1 MEIIHILI
9 FLFIIREIKN
19 LLFWEYLWQLKNYHI
34 GRFLAHFS
42 TSKGKKLL
50 INPLIKIIILALTLL
65 EFNLFYLL
73 LLIYLIE
80 SLDII
85 RKKIILPQKT
95 SKTIFLS
102 LLIFSVFAFFILF
115 LINIDPFSAFLLIL
129 IFDIL
134 TPVIVSLIILLF
146 QPITVFLRNK
156 IIRKAIKKRKTLN
169 NLLVIGITGSY
180 GKSSTKEYLRTILE
194 NDFKVIATTKNEN
207 SEIGISRCILNEI
220 NEDHEI
226 FICEMGAYNRGGIKL
241 LTKIAMPK
249 IGVLTGINNQ
259 HLATFGS
266 QKNIIKAKFELIDA
280 LPPEGL
286 AVLNWSNNYIKENFN
301 SEIANIKY
309 CGDDLWVEEV
319 KDDSFK
325 LCSPKGCDEIKH
337 KIKGSFN
344 IPNLLAAI
352 AVAKKLGMT
361 IEEIQDR
368 ILKIEGGLNIKK
380 SGEFDIIDATYSS
393 NFNGIIS
400 HLNYLKKWKGSK
412 IIVMPC
418 LIELGKDAK
427 TTHYEIGRKIGE
439 VCDLAVITTNDYKKE
454 ILRGANYYGMKNIIF
469 TDDAEKI
476 YNQIKLYSKNDSVIL
491 LESRVPNKLIKKYE

>member
-146 QPITVFLRNK
+146 QPITVFLRNR
-156 IIRKAIKKRKTLN
+156 IIKKAIKKRKTLN

-194 NDFKVIATTKNEN
+194 NDL
-207 SEIGISRCILNEI
+207 R
-220 NEDHEI
+220 
-226 FICEMGAYNRGGIKL
+226 L
-241 LTKIAMPK
+241 LR
-249 IGVLTGINNQ
+249 Q
-259 HLATFGS
+259 
-266 QKNIIKAKFELIDA
+266 QK
-280 LPPEGL
+280 
-286 AVLNWSNNYIKENFN
+286 
-301 SEIANIKY
+301 
-309 CGDDLWVEEV
+309 
-319 KDDSFK
+319 
-325 LCSPKGCDEIKH
+325 
-337 KIKGSFN
+337 
-344 IPNLLAAI
+344 
-352 AVAKKLGMT
+352 M
-361 IEEIQDR
+361 
-368 ILKIEGGLNIKK
+368 
-380 SGEFDIIDATYSS
+380 
-393 NFNGIIS
+393 
-400 HLNYLKKWKGSK
+400 
-412 IIVMPC
+412 
-418 LIELGKDAK
+418 K
-427 TTHYEIGRKIGE
+427 TQK
-439 VCDLAVITTNDYKKE
+439 
-454 ILRGANYYGMKNIIF
+454 
-469 TDDAEKI
+469 
-476 YNQIKLYSKNDSVIL
+476 
-491 LESRVPNKLIKKYE
+491 

>member
-1 MEIIHILI
+1 MEIIHIFI

-50 INPLIKIIILALTLL
+50 INSLIKIIILALTLL

-102 LLIFSVFAFFILF
+102 LLIFSVFTFFILF

-129 IFDIL
+129 IFYIL
-134 TPVIVSLIILLF
+134 TPVIVSLIVLLF
-146 QPITVFLRNK
+146 QPITVFLRNR
-156 IIRKAIKKRKTLN
+156 IIKKAIKKRKTLN

-301 SEIANIKY
+301 
-309 CGDDLWVEEV
+309 
-319 KDDSFK
+319 
-325 LCSPKGCDEIKH
+325 
-337 KIKGSFN
+337 
-344 IPNLLAAI
+344 
-352 AVAKKLGMT
+352 
-361 IEEIQDR
+361 
-368 ILKIEGGLNIKK
+368 
-380 SGEFDIIDATYSS
+380 
-393 NFNGIIS
+393 
-400 HLNYLKKWKGSK
+400 
-412 IIVMPC
+412 
-418 LIELGKDAK
+418 
-427 TTHYEIGRKIGE
+427 
-439 VCDLAVITTNDYKKE
+439 
-454 ILRGANYYGMKNIIF
+454 
-469 TDDAEKI
+469 
-476 YNQIKLYSKNDSVIL
+476 
-491 LESRVPNKLIKKYE
+491 